1 MAKYNVMIQLFAK
14 CKTRL
19 SRRVIRLQ
27 LSSFA
32 NISLFEEK
40 NRLTF
45 SDMSR
50 LIPDQRDQK
59 ISMKQSNYYIFMEMK
74 VYFFIQIPSYLS
86 F

>member
-1 MAKYNVMIQLFAK
+1 MIQLFAK

-19 SRRVIRLQ
+19 SRRVIRVQ
-27 LSSFA
+27 LSSLA
-32 NISLFEEK
+32 ISLFEEK

-45 SDMSR
+45 SGMSG